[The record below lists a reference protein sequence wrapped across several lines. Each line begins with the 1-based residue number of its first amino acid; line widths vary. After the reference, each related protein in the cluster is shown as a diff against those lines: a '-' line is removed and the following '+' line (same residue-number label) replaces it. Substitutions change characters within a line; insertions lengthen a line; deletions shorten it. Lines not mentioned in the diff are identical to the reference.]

1 MKTRLRMVDTTL
13 RDGEQRAGIAFRTE
27 KKLRCALAL
36 DEAGIDQ
43 IEAGIPSMGKE
54 EQELIRAILR
64 RRKHAR
70 VSVWNRLRREDI
82 LQSLALEPDII
93 HITAPAS
100 DLQIAQK
107 LHKTRAFVLEQLPAC
122 IALARSGAAEVT
134 LGLEDA
140 SRADRDFLVRL
151 AAAAKEQGVARL
163 RYADTVGVA
172 FPSKTAEDIRL
183 LRETGMDVEFHA
195 HDDLGMAVANSLE
208 AAKSGAAFIDTTFC
222 GIGER
227 AGNCDFRSFLRAA
240 SPRFAFGFPCGNAE
254 TAELEARIRA
264 ILGI

>member
-1 MKTRLRMVDTTL
+1 MKKRLRIVDTTL
-13 RDGEQRAGIAFRTE
+13 RDGEQRAGLAFGTE
-27 KKLRCALAL
+27 EKLRCALAL

-43 IEAGIPSMGKE
+43 IEAGIPSMGEE
-54 EQELIRAILR
+54 EQRLIREILR
-64 RRKHAR
+64 RRRHAR
-70 VSVWNRLRREDI
+70 VAAWNRLRREDI
-82 LQSLALEPDII
+82 LQSLALAPDIL
-93 HITAPAS
+93 HITVPAS

-122 IALARSGAAEVT
+122 IGLARSGGSEVT

-140 SRADRDFLVRL
+140 SRADREFLLRL
-151 AAAAKEQGVARL
+151 AAAAKACGVTRV

-172 FPSKTAEDIRL
+172 FPSKIAEDVRL
-183 LRETGMDVEFHA
+183 LLGAGVEVECHM

-208 AAKSGAAFIDTTFC
+208 AAKSGALYVDTTFA

-227 AGNCDFRSFLRAA
+227 AGNCDFRRFLLAA
-240 SPRFAFGFPCGNAE
+240 SPRFSFGFPSGEAE
-254 TAELEARIRA
+254 AQQLEDRIRE